1 MELVQLYGY
10 WSVTAVNV
18 DLMWLV
24 SVIQIV
30 IVIQRV
36 KVYLMAVSVEIEEA
50 RGLMRADS
58 DLSGGEEG
66 GIMVDF
72 HISSVCVGDENGF
85 RVGSID

>member
-1 MELVQLYGY
+1 
-10 WSVTAVNV
+10 
-18 DLMWLV
+18 
-24 SVIQIV
+24 
-30 IVIQRV
+30 
-36 KVYLMAVSVEIEEA
+36 MAVSVEIEEA

-72 HISSVCVGDENGF
+72 HISSVFVGDENGF

>member
-1 MELVQLYGY
+1 MQLYGY

-58 DLSGGEEG
+58 DLSGGKEG

-72 HISSVCVGDENGF
+72 HISSVCVGDEYGF
-85 RVGSID
+85 CVSSID